1 MTPSTSG
8 PSAVS
13 PEVSRRAGTAGFLG
27 TLIEYFEFISYGHLT
42 VVIAP
47 QFFPSDNEATSVLSG
62 LLVFAS
68 GYLVRPLGGIYFGWL
83 GDRRGRRAAL
93 VATVVLM
100 GGASVVLGLLPTYS
114 AVGALAP
121 ILLVITRL
129 IQGFSAGGEMIGS
142 ATYVTESAPEAKR
155 GLYSSLTPLGS
166 TCGIGLAGLT
176 AGVIA
181 LSMTPEQMTEWGW
194 RIPFLLC
201 LPLTLLALWVRV
213 GLEDSPEFRQMVE
226 KSEITKVP
234 VLTALR
240 AYPANVARVASFALV
255 VNVVG
260 AVGTTYMTVH
270 LIADLHMPRAQ
281 VFLLMG
287 GMAVF
292 NALAMLIAG
301 RLIDRLGALRV
312 LGIGLIC
319 SLAVALPI
327 FWLIDA
333 TPTLLVV
340 APLMAIWQFTVG
352 TQTPPML
359 GLATA
364 AFPRRIRYSGAALGF
379 NIGVIFGAGLTRSAS
394 QYLVNWSGNSFAP
407 AYLVMIVSIGGLVV
421 LFLSRRA
428 LAGTLAGRKA
438 RIADREAVGEAR
450 AEPSDPVREGIEMAG
465 DPTPGRPAGEA
476 TATGS

>member
-1 MTPSTSG
+1 MTAHTSASPAVG
-8 PSAVS
+8 PK
-13 PEVSRRAGTAGFLG
+13 VSRRAGTAGFLG

-114 AVGALAP
+114 AVGTLAP

-142 ATYVTESAPEAKR
+142 ATYVTESAPAAKR

-181 LSMTPEQMTEWGW
+181 LSTTPEQMSEWGW

-226 KSEITKVP
+226 QSEITKVP
-234 VLTALR
+234 VVTALR
-240 AYPANVARVASFALV
+240 AYPANIARVASFALV

-292 NALAMLIAG
+292 NALAMLMAG

-312 LGIGLIC
+312 LGIGLVS

-333 TPTLLVV
+333 APTLLVV

-364 AFPRRIRYSGAALGF
+364 LFPRRIRYSAAALGF
-379 NIGVIFGAGLTRSAS
+379 NIGVIFGAGLTPSAS

-407 AYLVMIVSIGGLVV
+407 AYLVIIVSVAGLAV
-421 LFLSRRA
+421 LLLSRRA
-428 LAGTLAGRKA
+428 LGGTLAGRKA
-438 RIADREAVGEAR
+438 RFAEYEAIDEAR
-450 AEPSDPVREGIEMAG
+450 TESADAVRAESGTAG
-465 DPTPGRPAGEA
+465 DPAPGGPTGEA
-476 TATGS
+476 TATGR